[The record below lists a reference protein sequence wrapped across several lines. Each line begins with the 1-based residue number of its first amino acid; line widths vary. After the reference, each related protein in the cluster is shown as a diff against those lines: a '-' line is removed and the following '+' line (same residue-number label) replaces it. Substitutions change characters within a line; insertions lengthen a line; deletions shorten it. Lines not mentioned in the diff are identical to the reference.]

1 METRLQ
7 PGSVISHYR
16 ISSRLGV
23 GGMGEVY
30 LAQDTTLDRKVA
42 LKILPPEIASNQ
54 DRMRR
59 FVQEAKAAAALNHP
73 HVAHIYEIGEAGGT
87 HYIAMEYVDGE
98 TLRDKIYRGHTSMP
112 KLLKYLAQVAE
123 GLAKAHAAGIV
134 HRDLKPDNI
143 MVTRDGY
150 AKILDFGLV
159 KLIEPQEPLGSS
171 AGAPTDAVTEVR
183 YDYSTPGTIVGTI
196 GYMSP
201 EQALGKSKEV
211 DHRSDIFSLGCILFE
226 AAEGHKAFE
235 GKDSLDSLHKIVH
248 GPTPLIS
255 GSGEYPPEE
264 LQRIVRRCLAKDPD
278 NRYQSSHDVA
288 IELEELR
295 LGLSGNTDSSHSGR
309 RPLSGA
315 PTAGSGAGERV
326 HSARQSATGS
336 SGAAPLRSI
345 SSAEYIASEIR
356 RHKKGAAILALL
368 AILVTAVVLRYYFN
382 SKLVLDSIA
391 VLPFTNVTGDQDMEY
406 LSDGIS
412 ESLINSLSQ
421 LPSVKVI
428 ARSSS
433 FRYKGKDVDPQEV
446 ANALGVK
453 AILTGR
459 VMKRGDNLMISV
471 ELVNARD
478 KTHVWGEQYNR
489 KSADLLVVQSEIS
502 GEIADKLRLRLS
514 AGERQQL
521 AKRGTV
527 NLQAYELMLKGLFY
541 RHKGGTENS
550 EKAIEYYK
558 QALSVDPGYALAYA
572 DLSATY
578 RDLAAGSVLDPR
590 EFIPRAEEAARKSL
604 ELDENLADAHY
615 AMALTYRDAWDW
627 ANAEREYRRA
637 IELAPNLAEAHL
649 RYAFYLSLM
658 GRNQEAITEIER
670 AREFDPLSPAVN
682 ANVGYVLYFARQYDQ
697 VIQTMQKTLELDRDF
712 PPTYNV
718 LGFTYAAQGM
728 QSKAIAAY
736 QQAINLG
743 NKSPSLQINLGAA
756 YARAG
761 ERERAQTILQQLL
774 ANERYVSPAEL
785 AILYAALNEREQ
797 AFASLE
803 KAYGARDPNLQVLG
817 VDPAFDSLR
826 SDTRFANLIRRIGL

>member
-1 METRLQ
+1 VETKLQ
-7 PGSVISHYR
+7 PGSGISHYR
-16 ISSRLGV
+16 IISRLGI

-42 LKILPPEIASNQ
+42 LKILPAEIAANQ

-73 HVAHIYEIGEAGGT
+73 HIAHIYEIGEAEGT
-87 HYIAMEYVDGE
+87 HFISMEHVDGE
-98 TLRDKIYRGHTSMP
+98 TLREKIHRGQTSMP

-159 KLIEPQEPLGSS
+159 KLIEPQEGIGS
-171 AGAPTDAVTEVR
+171 GAEGPIDDVTLVR
-183 YDYSTPGTIVGTI
+183 YDYSTPGTIIGTI

-211 DHRSDIFSLGCILFE
+211 DHRSDIFSLGCILYE

-235 GKDSLDSLHKIVH
+235 GKDALDSLHKIVH
-248 GPTPLIS
+248 GPTPVIS
-255 GSGEYPPEE
+255 GSDAFPPEE
-264 LQRIVRRCLAKDPD
+264 LQRIVRRCLAKDPE

-295 LGLSGNTDSSHSGR
+295 QELSGTTDSSHSGS
-309 RPLSGA
+309 RPLSG
-315 PTAGSGAGERV
+315 TSGIKSGGGGDIG
-326 HSARQSATGS
+326 SARKSAAGA
-336 SGAAPLRSI
+336 SGTAPLRST
-345 SSAEYIASEIR
+345 SNAEYIASEIK
-356 RHKKGAAILALL
+356 RHRKGAAILALL
-368 AILVTAVVLRYYFN
+368 AIVITVVGLRYYFH
-382 SKLVLDSIA
+382 SQLALDSIA
-391 VLPFTNVTGDQDMEY
+391 VLPFTNMTGDVDMEY

-412 ESLINSLSQ
+412 ESLINNISQ

-433 FRYKGKDVDPQEV
+433 FRYKGKDADPQEV

-453 AILTGR
+453 TILSGR
-459 VMKRGDNLMISV
+459 VMKRGDNLVISV

-478 KTHVWGEQYNR
+478 KTQVWGEQYNR
-489 KSADLLVVQSEIS
+489 KSADLLEVQSEIS

-514 AGERQQL
+514 SGERQQL

-527 NLQAYELMLKGLFY
+527 NPQAYELLLKGLFF

-558 QALSVDPGYALAYA
+558 EAIAVDPAYALAYA
-572 DLSATY
+572 DLSSTY
-578 RDLAAGSVLDPR
+578 RDLAAGSVLDPK

-604 ELDENLADAHY
+604 ELDANLADAHL
-615 AMALTYRDAWDW
+615 AMALANRDAWDW

-637 IELAPNLAEAHL
+637 IELTPNLAEAHL
-649 RYAFYLSLM
+649 RYAFYLSVV
-658 GRNQEAITEIER
+658 GRHQEAITEIER
-670 AREFDPLSPAVN
+670 ARDFDPLSPAVN
-682 ANVGYVLYFARQYDQ
+682 ANVGYVLYLARKYDQ
-697 VIQTMQKTLELDRDF
+697 AIQSLQKTLELDRSF

-718 LGFTYAAQGM
+718 LGFTYAANGM
-728 QSKAIAAY
+728 QAKAIAAF
-736 QQAINLG
+736 QQATNLG
-743 NKSPSLQINLGAA
+743 NKSPSLQIHLGAA
-756 YARAG
+756 YAQAG
-761 ERERAQTILQQLL
+761 ETEQARAILHQLL
-774 ANERYVSPAEL
+774 ANENNVSAAEL
-785 AILYAALNEREQ
+785 AILYGALNDHEQ

-803 KAYGARDPNLQVLG
+803 KAYAAHDPNLQYLG
-817 VDPAFDSLR
+817 VDPEFDSLR
-826 SDTRFANLIRRIGL
+826 SDARFANLTRRIGL